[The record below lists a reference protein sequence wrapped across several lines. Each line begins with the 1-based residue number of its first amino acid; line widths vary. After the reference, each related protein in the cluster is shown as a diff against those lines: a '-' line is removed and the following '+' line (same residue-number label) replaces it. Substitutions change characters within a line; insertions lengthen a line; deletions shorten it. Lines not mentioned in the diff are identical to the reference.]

1 MTGAAKQERPAA
13 APALSEREREVLNEL
28 DDQWVRPMDIG
39 GRDAGDHSRV
49 LRALV
54 RKGLAEKRRRNSLA
68 NWLGSSRGS
77 YVYRK
82 AQAEKKA

>member
-1 MTGAAKQERPAA
+1 VSSEAKQGRQPA
-13 APALSEREREVLNEL
+13 APALSERQAEVLAEL
-28 DDQWVRPMDIG
+28 DADWVRPMDIG

-54 RKGLAEKRRRNSLA
+54 RKGLAEKRRRNTLA
-68 NWLGSSRGS
+68 NMLGSSRGS

-82 AQAEKKA
+82 AQAEK